1 MGVHCLG
8 PGTRSGSGPALTAT
22 TVARVVPDI
31 PTFSLDRG
39 FLYRIPRELVE
50 QVAVGSLVRVPL
62 AGRRVRGYVVDLVRP
77 AENAG
82 EGLPPRLKDI
92 RTVSSVIPVFTEAMA
107 PALRWAASHYV
118 APLAAVLART
128 GPPNLPKPPPARSLP
143 GVPPAGGMVPE
154 VSKAAAAGG
163 APRTVQLIAGSDWGG
178 SIRGIISAPVRA
190 DKSVLVVA
198 PTAVEASRLGERLA
212 DDFGRRLVVVA
223 DLEDAAVTSAWSLA
237 ATHAGLVV
245 VGTLR
250 VGWWP
255 VRRLSMIVLVD
266 DGRRGMK
273 ERRTPT
279 VAVRDLASARSAA
292 EGLQLVLLGRVPTVR
307 TLHDGL
313 EIFRVPGRLWAP
325 VEMVDRG
332 EDPPGGGV
340 LAARVKPAIAATIK
354 RGGRVLAFT
363 HRRGYAPAARCGRC
377 RELRICPDCGA
388 RPDHRKTCP
397 RCEAALGACI
407 SCGGTRFEPLGAA
420 VGRVTEELGRLVGD
434 RVGAVGS
441 GSPVMVGT
449 ERDLVIAPPV
459 DLAVVVDAD
468 GLVRGTN
475 YRATED
481 ALALLARVAA
491 TVRMRPGCR
500 LMLQT
505 ADPGHP
511 VYRALRRS
519 DPLPF
524 LADELAARRRFSL
537 PPCGE
542 VMVVEVAGSDDM
554 SILDRALEGATVFG
568 PAPAAGGIRWMVQ
581 GRDLDGVKGRL
592 RSTVGRLRERD
603 CQVRIDVDPR
613 EF

>member
-1 MGVHCLG
+1 MGAYCSG
-8 PGTRSGSGPALTAT
+8 PGTRGGSGRALTAT
-22 TVARVVPDI
+22 TIARVIPDI
-31 PTFSLDRG
+31 PTFSLDGG
-39 FLYRIPRELVE
+39 FLYRVPPELLE

-62 AGRRVRGYVVDLVRP
+62 AGRRVRGYVVELARP
-77 AENAG
+77 DESAG

-92 RTVSSVIPVFTEAMA
+92 RTVSSEIPVFTEAMI

-128 GPPNLPKPPPARSLP
+128 GPPNLPKPPAVRSLP
-143 GVPPAGGMVPE
+143 GVPPARGPAPGL
-154 VSKAAAAGG
+154 SKAAASGG
-163 APRTVQLIAGSDWGG
+163 APRRVQVVAGSDWAGL
-178 SIRGIISAPVRA
+178 IRGIITAPVRA
-190 DKSVLVVA
+190 ERSVLIVA
-198 PTAVEASRLGERLA
+198 PTAVEAARLGERLEA
-212 DDFGRRLVVVA
+212 DFGRRLIVVA

-237 ATHAGLVV
+237 ATRAGLVV

-279 VAVRDLASARSAA
+279 VAVRDLAGARSHA
-292 EGLQLVLLGRVPTVR
+292 EGLQLVLLGRVPTVG
-307 TLHDGL
+307 TLQDGL
-313 EIFRVPGRLWAP
+313 ETVRVPGRLWAP
-325 VEMVDRG
+325 VEIVDRG
-332 EDPPGGGV
+332 DDPPGGGV
-340 LAARVKPAIAATIK
+340 LAARARLAIAATVK

-377 RELRICPDCGA
+377 RELRICPECGA
-388 RPDHRKTCP
+388 RPDNRQTCP
-397 RCEAALGACI
+397 RCGTTLGGCA

-420 VGRVTEELGRLVGD
+420 VGRVVEELGRMMGN
-434 RVGAVGS
+434 RVGEVAS
-441 GSPVMVGT
+441 GTPVMVGT
-449 ERDLVIAPPV
+449 ERDLVAAPPV

-491 TVRMRPGCR
+491 TVRMGPGCR

-511 VYRALRRS
+511 VYRALRRG
-519 DPLPF
+519 DPMPF

-537 PPCGE
+537 PPSGE
-542 VMVVEVAGSDDM
+542 VMVVEVTGSDDM
-554 SILDRALEGATVFG
+554 SVLDRALEGATVFG
-568 PAPAAGGIRWMVQ
+568 PAPASGGIRWMVQ
-581 GRDLDGVKGRL
+581 GRDLGPVKRRL
-592 RSTVGRLRERD
+592 RSTVGRLREQD
-603 CQVRIDVDPR
+603 CRVRIDVDPR